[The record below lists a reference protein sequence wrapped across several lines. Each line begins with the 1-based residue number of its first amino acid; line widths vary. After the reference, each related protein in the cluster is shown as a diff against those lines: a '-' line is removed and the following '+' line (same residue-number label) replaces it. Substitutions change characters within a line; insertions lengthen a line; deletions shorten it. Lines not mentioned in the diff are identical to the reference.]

1 MTRKFVEL
9 QSFKKAWDDIG
20 LNDDDLIELETK
32 LLITPRTGVV
42 IKGSGG
48 ARKVRF
54 EAQGK
59 GQRGGARVIY
69 VDVIISET
77 VYLPY
82 AYPKSVKDDLSQ
94 QEISS
99 IRKAIAILKS

>member
-9 QSFKKAWDDIG
+9 QSFQKAWDDIG
-20 LNDDDLIELETK
+20 LTDDDLFELETK
-32 LLITPRTGVV
+32 LLINPRAGVV

-69 VDVIISET
+69 VDVVIGET
-77 VYLPY
+77 VYLLY

-94 QEISS
+94 KEISN
-99 IRKAIAILKS
+99 IHKAITILKS

>member
-9 QSFKKAWDDIG
+9 QSFQKAWDDIG
-20 LNDDDLIELETK
+20 LTDDDLFELETK
-32 LLITPRTGVV
+32 LLINPRAGVV

-48 ARKVRF
+48 ARKIRF

-69 VDVIISET
+69 VDVVIGET
-77 VYLPY
+77 VCLLY
-82 AYPKSVKDDLSQ
+82 AYPKSTKDDLSQ
-94 QEISS
+94 PEISN
-99 IRKAIAILKS
+99 IRKAIIILKS

>member
-9 QSFKKAWDDIG
+9 QSFQKAWDDIG
-20 LNDDDLIELETK
+20 LSDDDLFELETK
-32 LLITPRTGVV
+32 LLINPRAGVV

-69 VDVIISET
+69 IDVVIDET
-77 VYLPY
+77 VYLLY

-94 QEISS
+94 KEISS
-99 IRKAIAILKS
+99 IRKAITILKS

>member
-1 MTRKFVEL
+1 MIRQFVEL
-9 QSFKKAWDDIG
+9 QSFQKAWKDIG
-20 LNDDDLIELETK
+20 LTDDDLFDLESK
-32 LLITPRTGVV
+32 LLMNPQAGMV

-59 GQRGGARVIY
+59 GQRGGVRVIY
-69 VDVIISET
+69 VDVVVDDTIF
-77 VYLPY
+77 LLY

-94 QEISS
+94 QEISN
-99 IRKAIAILKS
+99 IHKAVAILKS

>member
-9 QSFKKAWDDIG
+9 QGFRKAWSVIG
-20 LNDDDLIELETK
+20 LSDADLYELEMK
-32 LLITPRTGVV
+32 LLTNPRAGKV

-69 VDVIISET
+69 VDIVVSET
-77 VYLPY
+77 IFLLY

-94 QEISS
+94 QEINE
-99 IRKAIAILKS
+99 IRKAIAVLKA